1 MKKIVVMMMICMV
14 LSSCINQHPTPS
26 KPSNEFPLK
35 GVSLSPKSFNP
46 DDFTNF
52 FEKAGQ
58 AGSILSWAGDWNE
71 LKTNESPVVVTELA
85 RTHGLIP
92 VVQAQ
97 FFTQS
102 TGQLIRPL
110 TEKTKQDYVTSAVS
124 FAEKYTPAYLGFGI
138 EINALYEKSPD
149 DFEEFVTL
157 YDTVYKRV
165 KEVSPTTQVF
175 TIFQLE
181 KMKGLHG
188 GLYGGENTKNTE
200 WWLLNKFECDIT
212 VFTTYPGLIYKNPS
226 DIPDDYYTEIV
237 LHTKTRIAF
246 TEMGWHTSTS
256 IPGWESSEKEQAEF
270 VKTFFELTK
279 DLTMEFVIWSF
290 LYDQDIFEPFSS
302 MGLYAPDGNPKL
314 AWEEWI
320 KQKTLFIF

>member
-1 MKKIVVMMMICMV
+1 MKKILVLIMIGMV
-14 LSSCINQHPTPS
+14 LSSCINQHPPS
-26 KPSNEFPLK
+26 STSNELLK
-35 GVSLSPKSFNP
+35 GVSLSPKSFDP
-46 DDFTNF
+46 DNFNDF
-52 FEKAGQ
+52 FEKASQ
-58 AGSILSWAGDWNE
+58 AGSIVSWAGDWNE
-71 LKTNESPVVVTELA
+71 LQNGSPIVITELA
-85 RTHGLIP
+85 GTHGSIL

-97 FFTQS
+97 FFSQS

-110 TEKTKQDYVTSAVS
+110 TEKTKQDYITSAVS
-124 FAEKYTPAYLGFGI
+124 FAEKYVPAYLGFGI
-138 EINALYEKSPD
+138 EINALYEKSPQI
-149 DFEEFVTL
+149 FEEFVTL
-157 YDTVYKRV
+157 YEIVYKRV
-165 KEVSPTTQVF
+165 KEISPDTKLF

-188 GLYGGENTKNTE
+188 GLHGGENTENTE
-200 WWLLNKFECDIT
+200 WWLLNEFECDIT

-270 VKTFFELTK
+270 VKIFFELTENM
-279 DLTMEFVIWSF
+279 DMEFVIWSF
-290 LYDQDIFEPFSS
+290 LYDQDIFEPFGS
-302 MGLYAPDGNPKL
+302 MGLYTTDGNPKL